1 MLAVGGPHTFCNL
14 LPRFPGIYLFPVFA
28 PFMFGPQKCCGYRG
42 PNNNKMQLS
51 FFHTYINILIWGVGG
66 VVILQTS
73 SLTRYG
79 RSSDT
84 LELFL
89 LSILPGMI
97 LTILLTLLYQISET
111 ACCLKCCCPF
121 TQRSVHSTDED
132 QQKTKTRNRLNP
144 QEHGFELHQ
153 IV

>member
-1 MLAVGGPHTFCNL
+1 
-14 LPRFPGIYLFPVFA
+14 
-28 PFMFGPQKCCGYRG
+28 
-42 PNNNKMQLS
+42 MQLS

-73 SLTRYG
+73 SITR
-79 RSSDT
+79 RSSE
-84 LELFL
+84 LLNLFL
-89 LSILPGMI
+89 YSILPGMA

-132 QQKTKTRNRLNP
+132 QPKSKTRNRLNP

>member
-1 MLAVGGPHTFCNL
+1 M
-14 LPRFPGIYLFPVFA
+14 
-28 PFMFGPQKCCGYRG
+28 
-42 PNNNKMQLS
+42 
-51 FFHTYINILIWGVGG
+51 
-66 VVILQTS
+66 ILQTS
-73 SLTRYG
+73 SITY
-79 RSSDT
+79 RSRDV
-84 LELFL
+84 LEIFL
-89 LSILPGMI
+89 VSILPGMA

-132 QQKTKTRNRLNP
+132 QQKTKTQNRLKP